1 MRQLVELHDHLD
13 LFETYD
19 AQIVAI
25 AQNEPDATTLAR
37 IPGLVGDGIAIVG
50 DETKASTDAF
60 DMFSMYIVDAE
71 GVVRVRIPGTKQARP
86 RLDLVFSELE
96 RLSGIEAPELAYQ
109 DGRMV
114 RGEERSADGPEVG
127 LRWAW
132 SHDKLRPYDSG
143 KLIALPTLSAGLRV
157 AAGRQ
162 GPSLD
167 VTLPDGVSLLSD
179 DFEPLGATEAGD
191 LAWFEGDI
199 PFPVVQV
206 EAGGNIEPGQRMVS
220 LRLRYRPLVD
230 GEVGEVVTQVFEVPV
245 TLAARGGDRG
255 QLYGWERW

>member
-13 LFETYD
+13 LFDAYD
-19 AQIVAI
+19 ATIVAI

-37 IPGLVGDGIAIVG
+37 IPGLVGEGIIIVG
-50 DETKASTDAF
+50 DETKASTADF
-60 DMFSMYIVDAE
+60 DLFSMYIVDPE

-86 RLDLVFSELE
+86 RLDQVFSELE
-96 RLSGIEAPELAYQ
+96 RLSGVKAPDLSYA
-109 DGRMV
+109 DGRMI
-114 RGEERSADGPEVG
+114 RGTDPRADEATVG

-132 SHDKLRPYDSG
+132 SHDTLRPYDTA
-143 KLIALPTLSAGLRV
+143 KLIALPTLSPGLRV
-157 AAGRQ
+157 AAGRN

-167 VTLPDGVSLLSD
+167 VTLPDGVTLLSD
-179 DFEPLGATEAGD
+179 DFEPVGATEGD
-191 LAWFEGDI
+191 GLSWFEGDI

-206 EAGGNIEPGQRMVS
+206 EAGGKLEPGSQTVT

-230 GEVGEVVTQVFEVPV
+230 GDVGETVTETFEVPV
-245 TLAARGGDRG
+245 VLAGKGGQRG